1 MSEDAQPVML
11 TVLAGTFSNQAEAFE
26 ALRQEAWD
34 IGESLGPHQTDVI
47 REASEVRM
55 THYFRPAVVARLEE
69 ARDQD
74 DTLLVLFP
82 SSLTAEPR
90 FPFERSKF
98 RLLGRYAGLLSQKL

>member
-34 IGESLGPHQTDVI
+34 IGVSLGPHQTDVI